1 MTLRLYALT
10 GNKVLRLQTCIA
22 KTAQSMSQSFHS
34 KACTQTAC
42 SVHCTIYS
50 LWMGIMENLLG
61 SPVLSFKKRSCFG
74 HVINPLLIVQACL
87 VKTAGCILASFFLS
101 GPSLHLSSVY
111 EAYCAF
117 SVNVVS
123 APSKLNT
130 TFRNCTLSVQRSGY
144 LFILL

>member
-1 MTLRLYALT
+1 
-10 GNKVLRLQTCIA
+10 
-22 KTAQSMSQSFHS
+22 
-34 KACTQTAC
+34 
-42 SVHCTIYS
+42 
-50 LWMGIMENLLG
+50 MENLLG
-61 SPVLSFKKRSCFG
+61 SPVLSCKKRSCFG
-74 HVINPLLIVQACL
+74 HVINPLLVVQACL
-87 VKTAGCILASFFLS
+87 VKMAGYILASFFLS
-101 GPSLHLSSVY
+101 GPSLHLSPVY